1 MRPEPTPLE
10 LLQNQ
15 RQKEGIRKRSPMAS
29 ATGMPAFV
37 PDMASEEATPLLG
50 RPGPIKQP
58 QNSPLPLNF
67 VSGWAP
73 LALLS
78 AITFSILTIVS
89 ALSYH
94 PFIPFLI
101 HPIAQSL
108 CLLFVTMSIL
118 VLQPTHTAAQK
129 QKGQKAHAFLM
140 MLSLIS
146 LLVGVSGIEYNK
158 IISNGP
164 HFHSPHGTMGVLAAA
179 CFLFQYIWGFTML
192 NVTSLY
198 GGDAKAKAI
207 WKHHRRA
214 GYLLFLFM
222 VGAIIAAGKTTFVE
236 ANMYSVVAPAV
247 LGALMIVGV
256 LSRVRKEK
264 MGF

>member
-1 MRPEPTPLE
+1 
-10 LLQNQ
+10 
-15 RQKEGIRKRSPMAS
+15 MAS
-29 ATGMPAFV
+29 ATGMPALV
-37 PDMASEEATPLLG
+37 PDMESEETAPLLG

-58 QNSPLPLNF
+58 RNSPLPLNF

-78 AITFSILTIVS
+78 AVAFSILTIIS
-89 ALSYH
+89 ALSFR

-108 CLLFVTMSIL
+108 CLLFVTMAIL

-129 QKGQKAHAFLM
+129 EKGQKAHAVLM
-140 MLSLIS
+140 MLSLLCIF
-146 LLVGVSGIEYNK
+146 VGVSGIEYNK

-164 HFHSPHGTMGVLAAA
+164 HFHSPHGTMGILAVAW
-179 CFLFQYIWGFTML
+179 FLFQYVWGFTML
-192 NVTSLY
+192 NTTSLY
-198 GGDAKAKAI
+198 GGDAKAKAV
-207 WKHHRRA
+207 WKHHRTA

-222 VGAIIAAGKTTFVE
+222 VGAVIAAGKTTFVE

-247 LGALMIVGV
+247 LGALMILGV
-256 LSRVRKEK
+256 FARVRKEK